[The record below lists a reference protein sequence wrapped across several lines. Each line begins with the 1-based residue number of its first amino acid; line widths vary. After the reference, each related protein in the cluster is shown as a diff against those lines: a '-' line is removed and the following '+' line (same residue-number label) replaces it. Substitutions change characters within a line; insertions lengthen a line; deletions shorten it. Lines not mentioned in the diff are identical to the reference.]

1 MSKAFEQQGVEDLR
15 KEIDQLN
22 HEILALLNRRTTLV
36 KAVRA
41 VKDAEGRA
49 MPDPGREVAQVQT
62 LLLENPGPVTAKSIE
77 RIYREIFRS
86 AVEDSVPERPTPML
100 AGSRPMLRRGGVMV
114 GDVQVG
120 GGAKPV
126 MIAGPCSVESA
137 EQMEE
142 TVRFLTDMGVRLIR
156 GGCFKPRTSVF
167 SFQGL
172 GLEGLQIL
180 SDTVKRHGAMS
191 VTELTSIEH
200 LQDTAAGA
208 DLIQVGARSMFNYE
222 LLKKLGEVQRPILLK
237 RHFAATVEEWLMAA
251 EYLAGHGNDRI
262 ILCERGIRTFETQ
275 TRNTLDLSAVALIKE
290 RYDLPVVVDVSHAA
304 GRRDILP
311 ALARAALAVGADGL
325 MVEVHPNPALAL
337 SDSQQQLGFDDFST
351 LWASLFDRRGGC

>member
-1 MSKAFEQQGVEDLR
+1 
-15 KEIDQLN
+15 
-22 HEILALLNRRTTLV
+22 
-36 KAVRA
+36 
-41 VKDAEGRA
+41 
-49 MPDPGREVAQVQT
+49 
-62 LLLENPGPVTAKSIE
+62 
-77 RIYREIFRS
+77 
-86 AVEDSVPERPTPML
+86 
-100 AGSRPMLRRGGVMV
+100 MLRRGGVMV

-142 TVRFLTDMGVRLIR
+142 TVSFLTSLGVRLIR

-172 GLEGLQIL
+172 GLDGLEIMSQ
-180 SDTVKRHGAMS
+180 TVKRHGAMA
-191 VTELTSIEH
+191 VTELTSIEN
-200 LQDTAAGA
+200 LRALEASS
-208 DLIQVGARSMFNYE
+208 DLIQIGARSMFNYE
-222 LLKKLGEVQRPILLK
+222 LLKRLGEVQKPILLK

-290 RYDLPVVVDVSHAA
+290 RYDLPVIVDVSHAA

-325 MVEVHPNPALAL
+325 MVEVHPNPSQAL
-337 SDSQQQLGFDDFST
+337 SDSEQQLAFDDFST
-351 LWASLFDRRGGC
+351 LFAGLYDQRGGR